1 MFLLNGVFGMMSLL
15 WANLIKITEGLT
27 GLTCVETKSSVP
39 NLAPRCRLKWCWCR
53 KWHQSRECPSFYFLR
68 ELGSE
73 RCKSVWSVSFVF
85 GAFGNRKAST
95 KGMCLLSQL
104 RAFYLLGALGF
115 SNAFLMPNLAWNAS
129 HSWTVQKVLRWHLVK
144 SLLPVAMWIVSK
156 SWFARFCWMTRWVH
170 IIARQAALSFT
181 HFRASCHYPLCPQH
195 CCQVDTQ
202 FWHTNVLKDAKLQE
216 TLSVLSIYSLWV
228 TVGSSFKVEFRRT
241 QIKFGSCWSF
251 TVCRS
256 LLAQALKSNSDELK

>member
-1 MFLLNGVFGMMSLL
+1 MIQCWRVLKCKLPKHMFLLNGVFGMMSLL

-115 SNAFLMPNLAWNAS
+115 SNAFLMPWLEIHSLDTRMFLASINWPILEQAVTNLCA
-129 HSWTVQKVLRWHLVK
+129 HK
-144 SLLPVAMWIVSK
+144 
-156 SWFARFCWMTRWVH
+156 RF
-170 IIARQAALSFT
+170 
-181 HFRASCHYPLCPQH
+181 
-195 CCQVDTQ
+195 
-202 FWHTNVLKDAKLQE
+202 
-216 TLSVLSIYSLWV
+216 
-228 TVGSSFKVEFRRT
+228 
-241 QIKFGSCWSF
+241 
-251 TVCRS
+251 
-256 LLAQALKSNSDELK
+256 

>member
-115 SNAFLMPNLAWNAS
+115 SNAFLMLLEYKALAGNFGLSGFLMVWCLPVPALSLTSSWSPASTGQPFNTLDLTNGPRIGNAVWTLQTFLTHWALWSHAPPSEKQRSSTTLWVPKILGFCWLRVIVLYLAVSLSWPSWHQLAFVNWMLRIMKVQMNAS
-129 HSWTVQKVLRWHLVK
+129 CCLVSLQSVSLR
-144 SLLPVAMWIVSK
+144 
-156 SWFARFCWMTRWVH
+156 
-170 IIARQAALSFT
+170 
-181 HFRASCHYPLCPQH
+181 
-195 CCQVDTQ
+195 
-202 FWHTNVLKDAKLQE
+202 
-216 TLSVLSIYSLWV
+216 
-228 TVGSSFKVEFRRT
+228 
-241 QIKFGSCWSF
+241 
-251 TVCRS
+251 
-256 LLAQALKSNSDELK
+256 

>member
-85 GAFGNRKAST
+85 GAFGQWDDWHHCLPLHACFVVNFVNFACCGAVQNITVDSNGQSLSPQHPARTHWLFKCVSDANQDETNMQSLHFVST
-95 KGMCLLSQL
+95 ALLSSRHTVLTHECFEGRIWLSCLVPFWSFECLLLAQL
-104 RAFYLLGALGF
+104 MQPLLGSECFWLSGPWER
-115 SNAFLMPNLAWNAS
+115 SKHKL
-129 HSWTVQKVLRWHLVK
+129 
-144 SLLPVAMWIVSK
+144 LLPSRPVS
-156 SWFARFCWMTRWVH
+156 SQQLLLA
-170 IIARQAALSFT
+170 
-181 HFRASCHYPLCPQH
+181 
-195 CCQVDTQ
+195 
-202 FWHTNVLKDAKLQE
+202 
-216 TLSVLSIYSLWV
+216 
-228 TVGSSFKVEFRRT
+228 RRT
-241 QIKFGSCWSF
+241 Q
-251 TVCRS
+251 
-256 LLAQALKSNSDELK
+256 QAC